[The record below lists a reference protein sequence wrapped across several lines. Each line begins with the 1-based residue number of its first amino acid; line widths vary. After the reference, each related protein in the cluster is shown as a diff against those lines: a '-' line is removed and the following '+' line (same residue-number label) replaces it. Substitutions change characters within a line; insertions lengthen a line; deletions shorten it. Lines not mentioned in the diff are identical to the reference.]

1 MLRQRL
7 LKNSPP
13 RMISRPPLP
22 CAVILRRCC
31 SPVARPRFLAAPTS
45 MPGDLCD
52 RCHVN
57 LARCQRRARRRA
69 CPATAQSRRLLA
81 RASAA
86 DRDPRRLRAWGLRS
100 LHRAR
105 ERRDRS
111 FLPDAR
117 GADPRR
123 VRRNHRGIIRQRRD
137 RRSAGRFSRA
147 QCVAMRVL
155 HAGNADGRAG
165 SIETACR
172 AGPGAD
178 TRASFRQLLP
188 LHRLSG
194 DCRCGRDHGA
204 GAHGEHAMIVASA
217 NPEGLSVLDRPNS
230 YIGKVVPR
238 PNLERLMQGRGLY
251 VSDMVLPRMAHVV
264 FLRSPHAHARI
275 TGIDA
280 AAARRVPGVVAI
292 VTGEALAA
300 VITPWVGV
308 LSHLKGLK
316 SAPQHAI
323 AIDHVRWQGEAVAA
337 VVATSRAVA
346 EDAAEIVSVEYQ
358 ELDAVTDMRTA
369 LDPETPVIH
378 SSLGDNLAFE
388 RNLDAG
394 AVDAAFAESDAV
406 VEADFI
412 FGRHTGVTLE
422 PRSVVADWNAAEA
435 RLTIYQGTQAPHM
448 VQNIA
453 ALHLGLTDS
462 QVRVVC
468 KDVGGSFGI
477 KVHIY
482 ADEMATYALSKL
494 LLRPV
499 KFVADRV
506 ESFNTDIHARDHR
519 CKGRIGVKRDG
530 TITAFEIDA
539 LTGIGPYSMYP
550 RTSAIEANQ
559 VVNLVGGPYVT
570 KNYRARARVVFQN
583 KNVMCQ
589 YRAVGHPIAVAVT
602 EGLVEL
608 AAAKI
613 GMDPLELRRRNLIAD
628 DAHPSSGPSG
638 IKFEAL
644 SNHAAMDKL
653 VKMMDYNALR
663 AEQAALRS
671 KNIHRGIGIA
681 SFIEVTNPSAAF
693 YGVGGARISS
703 QDGVAVRLDATG
715 SVICQTSITEQGQG
729 SESLTAQIVGS
740 VLGVSMERVRVILGD
755 TDHTPYGGGTR
766 ASRGAGIGG
775 EAALQAAKILRKNVL
790 DVAAA
795 ILQSSPA
802 ELDIVNDAIVSAVD
816 GSSRIDLKE
825 LSRIV
830 YFRPDTLPPGIQ
842 PELMATRHFVPRE
855 YPFAFTN
862 GVQAS
867 WLEVDTDTGFVK
879 LLRHWVVEDCGTIIN
894 PQLVD
899 EQIRGGVVQGLG
911 AALFEKCIYDERGQL
926 TNANMADYL
935 VPMSG
940 EMPDIDVGHVVSP
953 TLETELGAKGA
964 GEAGTAGAAAAVA
977 NAVNDALKPFGAIIS

>member
-1 MLRQRL
+1 MQT
-7 LKNSPP
+7 
-13 RMISRPPLP
+13 M
-22 CAVILRRCC
+22 
-31 SPVARPRFLAAPTS
+31 T
-45 MPGDLCD
+45 
-52 RCHVN
+52 
-57 LARCQRRARRRA
+57 
-69 CPATAQSRRLLA
+69 
-81 RASAA
+81 
-86 DRDPRRLRAWGLRS
+86 
-100 LHRAR
+100 
-105 ERRDRS
+105 E
-111 FLPDAR
+111 
-117 GADPRR
+117 
-123 VRRNHRGIIRQRRD
+123 
-137 RRSAGRFSRA
+137 
-147 QCVAMRVL
+147 
-155 HAGNADGRAG
+155 
-165 SIETACR
+165 
-172 AGPGAD
+172 
-178 TRASFRQLLP
+178 
-188 LHRLSG
+188 
-194 DCRCGRDHGA
+194 
-204 GAHGEHAMIVASA
+204 ASA
-217 NPEGLSVLDRPNS
+217 NPVVLSVLDRPNS
-230 YIGKVVPR
+230 YIGKTVPR

-251 VSDMVLPRMAHVV
+251 VSDVGLPRMAHVV
-264 FLRSPHAHARI
+264 FLRSPHAHAEI
-275 TGIDA
+275 IAIDA
-280 AAARRVPGVVAI
+280 SAAKRLPGVIAI
-292 VTGEALAA
+292 VTGKELSA

-323 AIDHVRWQGEAVAA
+323 AIDRACWQGEAVAA
-337 VVATSRAVA
+337 IVATSRAVA
-346 EDAAEIVSVEYQ
+346 EDATEIVSVEYR

-369 LDPETPVIH
+369 LDRQTPVIH
-378 SSLGDNLAFE
+378 PSLGDNLAFE
-388 RNLDAG
+388 RNLDTG
-394 AVDAAFAESDAV
+394 AVDQAFADSDEV
-406 VEADFI
+406 IEADFI

-422 PRSVVADWNAAEA
+422 PRSVVADWNVAEA

-453 ALHLGLTDS
+453 ALHLGLRDS

-468 KDVGGSFGI
+468 NDVGGSFGI

-494 LLRPV
+494 LRRPI
-499 KFVADRV
+499 KYVADRV

-519 CKGRIGVKRDG
+519 CWGRIGVKRDG
-530 TITAFEIDA
+530 TILAFEIDD

-570 KNYRARARVVFQN
+570 KNYRARSRVVFQN

-589 YRAVGHPIAVAVT
+589 YRGVGHPIACSVT
-602 EGLVEL
+602 EGLVDL
-608 AAAKI
+608 AALKI
-613 GMDPLELRRRNLIAD
+613 GLDPVEIRRRNLVAD
-628 DAHPSSGPSG
+628 DAYPCASPSG
-638 IKFEAL
+638 LKFEQL
-644 SNHAAMDKL
+644 SHHAAMNKL
-653 VKMMDYNALR
+653 MSMMDYDGLR
-663 AEQAALRS
+663 VEQAALRQ

-681 SFIEVTNPSAAF
+681 SFIEITNPSAAF

-703 QDGVAVRLDATG
+703 QDGVAVRMDAQG
-715 SVICQTSITEQGQG
+715 SLICHTSITEQGQG

-740 VLGVSMERVRVILGD
+740 VMGVSMERVRVILGD
-755 TDHTPYGGGTR
+755 TDHTPYGGGTW

-802 ELDIVNDAIVSAVD
+802 ELDIADNVVVNAGD
-816 GSSRIDLKE
+816 GAPRIE
-825 LSRIV
+825 LQELARIV

-867 WLEVDTDTGFVK
+867 WLEVDIDTGFVK

-977 NAVNDALKPFGAIIS
+977 NAVNDALKPFGAVITEIPLTPQLILTALGRI